1 MYKSFLLVALVIC
14 LLSVSCKKDSFITS
28 PDALVRFSSDTVF
41 FDTVFTST
49 GSVTQSIKVFNE
61 NNEKI
66 LLSSVRLMGGSQS
79 SFRINIDGTPGPE
92 KDQIEVEPNDSIY
105 VFITVN
111 VNPTASGLP
120 FILQDSIGVSFN
132 GNTRFIQL
140 EAWGQNAH
148 FLKNREISTNVTWTN
163 DLPYVIQGGLQVDSN
178 AVLTIQKGCKIYLHA
193 DAPLLVNGSLQVL
206 GEKTDSMRVY
216 FQGDRLDN
224 PYNSYPGSWPGILFG
239 TTSRDN
245 LMEFA
250 VIRNAYQ
257 GLIAEDLPMDANPKL
272 TLNECIVDNI
282 YDAGILALG
291 SSIQANNCLISN
303 CGRNVAI
310 SYGGYYRFTHC
321 TLASYSNDYI
331 QHLQPVLA
339 ISNYTMEGNSTL
351 SGNLNS
357 LFVNCIFWGGG
368 GTVQDEVTVSRQG
381 INTFIVSFENCL
393 WKVSNSPAGADT
405 ANMLVNQDPLF
416 DSVNNQSRYY
426 DFHLQTGSPAINK
439 GITTGLIIDLDGNP
453 RAVGLPDLG
462 CYENQ

>member
-61 NNEKI
+61 NNEKM

-79 SFRINIDGTPGPE
+79 SFRINIDGSPGPE
-92 KDQIEVEPNDSIY
+92 NDQIEVEPNDSIY
-105 VFITVN
+105 VFITVS

-140 EAWGQNAH
+140 KAWGQNAH
-148 FLKNREISTNVTWTN
+148 FLKNQEISTNVTWTN

-303 CGRNVAI
+303 C
-310 SYGGYYRFTHC
+310 
-321 TLASYSNDYI
+321 
-331 QHLQPVLA
+331 
-339 ISNYTMEGNSTL
+339 
-351 SGNLNS
+351 
-357 LFVNCIFWGGG
+357 
-368 GTVQDEVTVSRQG
+368 
-381 INTFIVSFENCL
+381 
-393 WKVSNSPAGADT
+393 
-405 ANMLVNQDPLF
+405 
-416 DSVNNQSRYY
+416 
-426 DFHLQTGSPAINK
+426 
-439 GITTGLIIDLDGNP
+439 
-453 RAVGLPDLG
+453 
-462 CYENQ
+462 